1 MSVDGLCNPLRFTL
15 TAGQNHD
22 ITQADQLIDGMDS
35 EYVIADKGYDSDEFR
50 ETIANSGSV
59 AVIPSRSNRKEPHTY
74 DKYLYRERHLVECL
88 IGKMKH
94 YRRIFSR
101 FDKLADRYMSF
112 LQFVGSMIWLK

>member
-1 MSVDGLCNPLRFTL
+1 MSVDGLGNPLRFTL

-94 YRRIFSR
+94 YDVSSP
-101 FDKLADRYMSF
+101 DSTN
-112 LQFVGSMIWLK
+112 